1 MATGETGTLAAAGFA
16 IEFARIPGSRA
27 GPTLVLVHEGLGCVA
42 MWRGFPAQLSACTGL
57 SVLSYSRPGYGRS
70 SPVDLPRP
78 LDFHTHDAQIVL
90 PAVLAAADIDEY
102 ILIGHSD
109 GASIA
114 VIHAGAR
121 RDPRLRGLVLMAP
134 HVLTE
139 PKTVANIAVAKHS
152 FASTDLREKLQRY
165 HGDNVDCAFRGWCDA
180 WLDAGFANWDI
191 TDYLRTINVPVLT
204 IRGDDDAYN
213 TATHVE
219 RIVCGVSGRVTRID
233 LANCGHAPHA
243 QQPEQVLL
251 AVSEFV
257 AMVDSQVMS
266 ATVGPTDVGP
276 TNLDAVY

>member
-1 MATGETGTLAAAGFA
+1 
-16 IEFARIPGSRA
+16 
-27 GPTLVLVHEGLGCVA
+27 
-42 MWRGFPAQLSACTGL
+42 
-57 SVLSYSRPGYGRS
+57 
-70 SPVDLPRP
+70 
-78 LDFHTHDAQIVL
+78 
-90 PAVLAAADIDEY
+90 
-102 ILIGHSD
+102 
-109 GASIA
+109 
-114 VIHAGAR
+114 
-121 RDPRLRGLVLMAP
+121 MAP

-139 PKTVANIAVAKHS
+139 PKTVANIAVAKQS
-152 FASTDLREKLQRY
+152 FVSTDLRDKLQRY

-204 IRGDDDAYN
+204 MRGDDDAYN

-219 RIVCGVSGRVTRID
+219 RIVSGVGGRVRRVD

-243 QQPEQVLL
+243 EQPAQVLL

-266 ATVGPTDVGP
+266 AGVGPTDAGP